1 MLSADGIS
9 ADNKGG
15 NAMIY
20 IKSPST
26 NPHFNLAL
34 EQYVFDEMDRSQEYF
49 MLWQNDN
56 AIIIGKHQNTI
67 REINA
72 PYVKEHGIS
81 VVRRLSGGGA
91 VYHDLG
97 NLNFTFIVS
106 ENGLEQFDFGSFCRP
121 IIKALDHFGVHAELN
136 GRNDMTIDG
145 KKFSGNSQ
153 YAKQG
158 RVMHHGTILYDSN
171 LETVSHALQVSQD
184 KIVSKGVQSVRSRVT
199 NVRDYMPQD
208 VPIQEFWEMLLHDME
223 AETPMEFYTLT
234 EKDFER
240 IHQIQKERY
249 DTWEWNYGYSPS
261 YNIIKERRFDGC
273 GRLEVHMNV
282 EKGSISDFDVFGD
295 YFGNGDKKDLQH
307 QLVGVPLTEDALQ
320 TALQQ
325 VCISDYF
332 CHLEKRQ
339 FIDLLLY

>member
-1 MLSADGIS
+1 
-9 ADNKGG
+9 
-15 NAMIY
+15 MIY
-20 IKSPST
+20 IKSPSID
-26 NPHFNLAL
+26 PHFNLAL

-56 AIIIGKHQNTI
+56 AIIIGKHQNTV
-67 REINA
+67 REINSS
-72 PYVKEHGIS
+72 YVKEHDIS

-121 IIKALDHFGVHAELN
+121 IVKALGHFGVKAEIN

-171 LETVSHALQVSQD
+171 LETVSHALQVSAD

-199 NVRDYMPQD
+199 NVRNYMEKD
-208 VPIQEFWEMLLHDME
+208 VPIGEFWEMLLQDMS

-234 EKDFER
+234 EADLER
-240 IHQIQKERY
+240 VRQIQKERY
-249 DTWEWNYGYSPS
+249 DTWEWNYGNSPA
-261 YNIIKERRFDGC
+261 YAIVKERRFDGC
-273 GRLEVHMNV
+273 GKLEVHMNV
-282 EKGSISDFDVFGD
+282 EKGMITAFDVFGD
-295 YFGNGDKKDLQH
+295 YFGNGDKDQLRQH
-307 QLVGVPLTEDALQ
+307 LLGVKLTEEALQ
-320 TALQQ
+320 EALQSLN
-325 VCISDYF
+325 ISDYF
-332 CHLEKRQ
+332 CYLEKEQ
-339 FIDLLLY
+339 FLDLLLY

>member
-1 MLSADGIS
+1 
-9 ADNKGG
+9 
-15 NAMIY
+15 MIY
-20 IKSPST
+20 IKSPSID
-26 NPHFNLAL
+26 PHFNLAL

-56 AIIIGKHQNTI
+56 AIIIGKHQNTV
-67 REINA
+67 REINSS
-72 PYVKEHGIS
+72 YVKEHDIS

-121 IIKALDHFGVHAELN
+121 IVKALGHFGVKAEIN

-171 LETVSHALQVSQD
+171 LETVSHALQVSAD

-199 NVRDYMPQD
+199 NVRNYMEKD
-208 VPIQEFWEMLLHDME
+208 VPIGEFWEMLLQDMS

-234 EKDFER
+234 EADLER
-240 IHQIQKERY
+240 VRQIQKERY
-249 DTWEWNYGYSPS
+249 DTWEWNYGNSPA
-261 YNIIKERRFDGC
+261 YAIVKERRFDGC
-273 GRLEVHMNV
+273 GKLEVHMNV
-282 EKGSISDFDVFGD
+282 EKGMITAFDVFGD
-295 YFGNGDKKDLQH
+295 YFGNGDKDQLRQH
-307 QLVGVPLTEDALQ
+307 LLGVKLTEEALKEALQ
-320 TALQQ
+320 SLN
-325 VCISDYF
+325 ISDYF
-332 CHLEKRQ
+332 CYLEKEQ
-339 FIDLLLY
+339 FLDLLLY

>member
-1 MLSADGIS
+1 
-9 ADNKGG
+9 
-15 NAMIY
+15 MIY

-26 NPHFNLAL
+26 DPHFNLAL

-56 AIIIGKHQNTI
+56 AIIIGKHQNTV
-67 REINA
+67 REINSS
-72 PYVKEHGIS
+72 YVKEHGIS

-121 IIKALDHFGVHAELN
+121 IVKALGHFGVKAEIN

-158 RVMHHGTILYDSN
+158 RVMHHGTILYDSD
-171 LETVSHALQVSQD
+171 LETVSHALQVSAD

-199 NVRDYMPQD
+199 NVRNYMEKD
-208 VPIQEFWEMLLHDME
+208 VPIGEFWEMLLQDMA
-223 AETPMEFYTLT
+223 AETPMEFYNLT
-234 EKDFER
+234 EADLER
-240 IHQIQKERY
+240 VRQIQ
-249 DTWEWNYGYSPS
+249 NGMIP
-261 YNIIKERRFDGC
+261 
-273 GRLEVHMNV
+273 
-282 EKGSISDFDVFGD
+282 
-295 YFGNGDKKDLQH
+295 GNGIMEIHLPM
-307 QLVGVPLTEDALQ
+307 PL
-320 TALQQ
+320 
-325 VCISDYF
+325 
-332 CHLEKRQ
+332 
-339 FIDLLLY
+339 